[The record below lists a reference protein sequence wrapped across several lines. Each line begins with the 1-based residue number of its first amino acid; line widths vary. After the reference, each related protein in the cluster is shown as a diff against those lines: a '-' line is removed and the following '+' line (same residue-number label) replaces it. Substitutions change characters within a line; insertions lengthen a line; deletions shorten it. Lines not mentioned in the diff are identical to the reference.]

1 MSVLN
6 TLESVR
12 MVELVRICVVITDV
26 TVLREIKARTVT
38 EVNNSHLFQ
47 AFGSWYIYVTEDIRI
62 QLSILLVTTLYLK
75 FYVII
80 LFRH

>member
-1 MSVLN
+1 MSVLK

-38 EVNNSHLFQ
+38 EVNNSHLLQ
-47 AFGSWYIYVTEDIRI
+47 AFGNWYIYVTEDIRI

-75 FYVII
+75 FYVNI
-80 LFRH
+80 LYRH